1 MKPTSFVPTVGGISP
16 GEVGEIPG
24 LEAALS
30 HWTEGSCSAEEW
42 LRELNARWGT
52 AGFVVRR
59 GDDPLGFVVY
69 GPKEYLPR
77 AGAYPV
83 GPLSEDAVL
92 LACVAGDARTR
103 RRLLV
108 RMLRDLRH
116 RGVGRVEAIASDR
129 GARHHVPT
137 PFLLESG
144 WKPVRRGWH
153 GGSPYTLVRTDLGNA
168 VEVGEMARGLVGRV
182 KKLPGLKSPA
192 PAPGTFTRAT
202 SPQRARS

>member
-1 MKPTSFVPTVGGISP
+1 MKPTSFVPTVGAISS
-16 GEVGEIPG
+16 GDVSGIPG
-24 LEAALS
+24 LEEVIS
-30 HWTEGSCSAEEW
+30 HWTGGALQAEEW
-42 LRELNARWGT
+42 FRELGSSWGT

-59 GDDPLGFVVY
+59 GDEPLGFVVY
-69 GPKEYLPR
+69 APGEHLPG

-83 GPLSEDAVL
+83 GPLDEEAAL
-92 LACVAGDARTR
+92 LAYVGGDARTR

-129 GARHHVPT
+129 GTRYHVPT

-153 GGSPYTLVRTDLGNA
+153 RGSPYTLARTDLASA
-168 VEVGEMARGLVGRV
+168 VEVGELARGLIGRV
-182 KKLPGLKSPA
+182 KLPGLKSPA
-192 PAPGTFTRAT
+192 PAPGAFARAT
-202 SPQRARS
+202 SPQRCRS